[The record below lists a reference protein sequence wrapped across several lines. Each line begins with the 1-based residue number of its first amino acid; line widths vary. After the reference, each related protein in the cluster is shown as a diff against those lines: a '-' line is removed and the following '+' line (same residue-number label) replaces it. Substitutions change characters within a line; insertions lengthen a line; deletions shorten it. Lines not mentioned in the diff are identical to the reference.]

1 MRVDVQK
8 YLFVGA
14 EADRLLFFK
23 KAQEFG
29 VIEFIDSKG
38 RDVSSQD
45 EAVHT
50 FLSAIKILRGLPPV
64 EQKDVPVY
72 SRGLPIAKKIL
83 DYQQELEQ
91 LREQAR
97 LTYIEAARVSIF
109 GDFSIE
115 DLHFIEVKTQHKIQF
130 FYSKKPFSN
139 DPSQYQEVIP
149 VGVDDGLHYFMA
161 LSPISKV
168 YPGLTEIKIEASYG
182 ELKKKL
188 SEINRQIHSIEAE
201 LKPMNRYNSF
211 LHQALVK
218 RMDEVHLTQTQARA
232 DHLLD
237 GTLFAVEGWVPISKI
252 KKLGSLCEEMH
263 VHTEEIAFEKEDRI
277 PTYLENKGAGK
288 LGEDLVHIYDT
299 PSITDADPSKWVLW
313 AFALFFGIIIEDAG
327 YGFIFLGISIYLYY
341 RFPDVRGL
349 PKRTIK
355 LCMLL
360 SVACIVWGMLTGSYF
375 GLNFDIN
382 NPLRKASIVTLVAE
396 KKAQYHIQ
404 AQDSTY
410 KEWIKEYPQLSHVTD
425 AGQLLSEAKQA
436 KKNTNTF
443 NYPLLD
449 ELKDSLLFEFSLF
462 VGCTHVCISLLRN
475 IRRHWASIGWVI
487 FIIGAYLYFPMML
500 DVASFFNF
508 IFGIPPLVASQV
520 GLEMIYVG
528 IGIAIVLGL
537 IQKKLAGSLEVMTL
551 IQIAVD
557 VLSYLRLYAL
567 GLAGLVMART
577 FNEMAETVGMFFGIF
592 VILAGHLINMGLA
605 IMSGVIHG
613 LRLNFL
619 EWYHYSFEGGGKPFK
634 PLALLSKR
642 GD

>member
-1 MRVDVQK
+1 MRIDVEK

-14 EADRLLFFK
+14 EADRLQFFK

-29 VIEFIDSKG
+29 IIEFIDSQG
-38 RDVSSQD
+38 GDASAQD

-50 FLSAIKILRGLPPV
+50 LLSAIKVLRGLPPV
-64 EQKDVPVY
+64 EQKEIRVY
-72 SRGLPIAKKIL
+72 SRSLPIAKKIL

-91 LREQAR
+91 LREYAR
-97 LTYIEAARVSIF
+97 LTNIEAARVSVF
-109 GDFSIE
+109 GDFSIN
-115 DLHFIEVKTQHKIQF
+115 DLNFIEEETQRKIQF
-130 FYSKKPFSN
+130 FYSKKHLSN
-139 DPSQYQEVIP
+139 DLLEDPEIIP
-149 VGVDDGLHYFMA
+149 VGVNEGLHYYLTICPTA
-161 LSPISKV
+161 KI

-188 SEINRQIHSIEAE
+188 SEINRQIHHIEAE

-218 RMDEVHLTQTQARA
+218 RMDEVHLTQTQAHA
-232 DHLLD
+232 EHLLD

-252 KKLGSLCEEMH
+252 KRLGSLCEEMH
-263 VHTEEIAFEKEDRI
+263 VHTEKIAFEKEDRI
-277 PTYLENKGAGK
+277 PTYLENTRAGK

-341 RFPDVRGL
+341 RFPDVKGL

-360 SVACIVWGMLTGSYF
+360 SAACIIWGMLTGSYF

-382 NPLRKASIVTLVAE
+382 NPLRKGSLVTVVAE
-396 KKAQYHIQ
+396 QKAQYHIQ
-404 AQDSTY
+404 AKDSTY
-410 KEWIKEYPQLSHVTD
+410 KEWVKQYPQISQITD
-425 AGQLLSEAKQA
+425 ASQLLSEAKQA
-436 KKNTNTF
+436 KKNSDTF
-443 NYPLLD
+443 TYPILD

-462 VGCTHVCISLLRN
+462 VGCAHVCISLIRN

-508 IFGIPPLVASQV
+508 MFGIPPVVASQV

-528 IGIAIVLGL
+528 IGIAVVLGL

-634 PLALLSKR
+634 PLSLLSKR